1 MPRSVLAA
9 SGCRHRPWNA
19 VSLEDHMAPYTRY
32 GEQPRRSRRDRPIVV
47 RAPSPGSHGC
57 GGGFRTPSKSQC
69 DRSGSQA
76 VDSSVKLCWI
86 CYPEPCLR
94 PMSVPCGRENAGC
107 VLHCQWDWCLRGESH
122 VQLGGL
128 DVTGDGAV
136 MALGQTARA
145 SAPVQGRRCILIR
158 HEVLHNT
165 CP

>member
-9 SGCRHRPWNA
+9 AGCRHRPWNA

-107 VLHCQWDWCLRGESH
+107 VLHCQWDWCSWGVACTIGRPGR
-122 VQLGGL
+122 
-128 DVTGDGAV
+128 D
-136 MALGQTARA
+136 
-145 SAPVQGRRCILIR
+145 GRRCHDGAWSDCQGLSPR
-158 HEVLHNT
+158 SRQKMYTHSA
-165 CP
+165 